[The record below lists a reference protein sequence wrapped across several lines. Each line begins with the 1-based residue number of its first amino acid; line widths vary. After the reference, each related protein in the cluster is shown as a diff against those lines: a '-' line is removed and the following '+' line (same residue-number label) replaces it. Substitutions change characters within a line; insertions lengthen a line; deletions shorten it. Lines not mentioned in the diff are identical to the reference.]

1 MEEEGIVVVS
11 CFDGMA
17 CARMALDVLG
27 VKVKKY
33 YAFEIDKY
41 AMAVAKANYP
51 NIIHLGDIR
60 NASIKE
66 LSEERIDLICGGSP
80 CQGFSF
86 AGKQLAFD
94 DPRSKLFFEFVRLVN
109 ECKELNPDV
118 LFLLENVKMKRE
130 HELVISKYMGV
141 SPIEI
146 NAALVSAQNRRRLFW
161 TNINNKPYGLF
172 GDMYCDIPQPK
183 DKGILL
189 KDILQPESEVDGKYY
204 LKSETVEK
212 LVQYRERQKNN
223 GNGFTAKFHEQTE
236 KMSTLKKGGAGCD
249 DLIVA
254 MRGRGEN
261 NDQQLEKKHHQQDE
275 LNYIDGKARCLVVG
289 CHGNSK
295 HFTKT
300 VIPSVQKDNLVITE
314 NFYKGREERVFEGK
328 SPTIRSGRSGLNVR
342 QKANHKEEDGKA
354 NTFLSTSWKGSQ
366 ANGMTLITQKAR
378 GFNDGSEKPTNGK
391 CQTLSSNSWEHNNH
405 LKNNSR
411 IRRLT
416 PRECARLQSIPEHI
430 ITTMLNCGVSDSQLY
445 KMLGNGWN
453 IEVIVH
459 ILSYAPFCK
468 KD

>member
-51 NIIHLGDIR
+51 DIIHLGDIR

-66 LSEERIDLICGGSP
+66 LGEERIDLICGGSP

-146 NAALVSAQNRRRLFW
+146 NAALVSAQNRKRNFW
-161 TNINNKPYGLF
+161 TNIYNRPIGLF
-172 GDMYCDIPQPK
+172 GDMYCDIPQPA

-189 KDILQPESEVDGKYY
+189 KDILQPENEVDEKYY
-204 LKSETVEK
+204 LSEKYLSYIDKRTDKYAIPNIRDFSGKSSTITVCGEG
-212 LVQYRERQKNN
+212 KNGSDQN
-223 GNGFTAKFHEQTE
+223 LIKYNSGGNHSD
-236 KMSTLKKGGAGCD
+236 M
-249 DLIVA
+249 DLICVKNTGTN
-254 MRGRGEN
+254 RVGSIGDGTSQGDRI
-261 NDQQLEKKHHQQDE
+261 
-275 LNYIDGKARCLVVG
+275 YSPDGKSTCISAQTG
-289 CHGNSK
+289 G
-295 HFTKT
+295 FGGKT
-300 VIPSVQKDNLVITE
+300 GLYEV
-314 NFYKGREERVFEGK
+314 K
-328 SPTIRSGRSGLNVR
+328 SPCL
-342 QKANHKEEDGKA
+342 H
-354 NTFLSTSWKGSQ
+354 
-366 ANGMTLITQKAR
+366 
-378 GFNDGSEKPTNGK
+378 GFEHGTNG
-391 CQTLSSNSWEHNNH
+391 QLNNQ
-405 LKNNSR
+405 LAEKGM

-416 PRECARLQSIPEHI
+416 PTECCRLQSIPEHI
-430 ITTMLNCGVSDSQLY
+430 ITIMLNCGVSDSQLY